1 MRLSRTYNVVEID
14 EVGRFDAYFR
24 GHAGRIHTY
33 ALRRTD
39 AQAAQDVTAETF
51 LIAWRRRAEMPP
63 EPLPWLYGIARGV
76 LANEMRAANRREALA
91 SRIAAEAHLCASATT
106 GDHHIMKALAA
117 LRDRDREALLLCAWE
132 GLSTKEAAA
141 VVGCSAATFG
151 VRLHRARARLSRAL
165 DEIEG
170 AADPVRSND
179 AVTEV
184 PK

>member
-1 MRLSRTYNVVEID
+1 MRVSRTFNAVQID
-14 EVGRFDAYFR
+14 EVGLFDAYFR
-24 GHAGRIHTY
+24 GHAGRIYTF

-51 LIAWRRRAEMPP
+51 LIAWRRRAQMPS

-76 LANEMRAANRREALA
+76 LANEMRAANRRGALA
-91 SRIAAEAHLCASATT
+91 SRLSTEAHLYTSTATD
-106 GDHHIMKALAA
+106 DHHVMEALGA
-117 LRDRDREALLLCAWE
+117 LRESDREALLLCAWD
-132 GLSTKEAAA
+132 GLSTKEAAK

-165 DEIEG
+165 HEIEG
-170 AADPVRSND
+170 EADPVRSND
-179 AVTEV
+179 TVTEV